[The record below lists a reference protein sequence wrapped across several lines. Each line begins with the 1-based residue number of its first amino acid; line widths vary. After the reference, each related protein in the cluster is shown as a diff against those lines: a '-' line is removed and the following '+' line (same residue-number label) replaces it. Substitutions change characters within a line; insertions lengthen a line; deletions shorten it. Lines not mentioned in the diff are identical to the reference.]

1 MEITQILNKWVNEYD
16 AKQKMSKNI
25 IVNKIS
31 ETCTIAV
38 EPTHLEV
45 KEEEYDVGP
54 GWPTIK

>member
-1 MEITQILNKWVNEYD
+1 
-16 AKQKMSKNI
+16 MSKKI

-45 KEEEYDVGP
+45 KVEEYNVGP

>member
-1 MEITQILNKWVNEYD
+1 MMQ
-16 AKQKMSKNI
+16 SKKCVKN